1 MHALV
6 HLRPSRLALSAALC
20 LAIGAAGAQT
30 LKVDKSAAARAY
42 KVTVQNPGGSA
53 CGAELNL
60 GDGREEKFRLEPGER
75 REVDHTFQADGSY
88 TVRASGVLFVRGLRT
103 APPCGFDE
111 SVTVRVAAAP
121 APAPAPAP
129 AATPA
134 APATPATPATPVPA
148 PTPAAVPPASPAPLP
163 AAALTP
169 PAVAPA
175 VPAAPA
181 APRRAADARDDLLV
195 YHRASSPVLEYVTT
209 ADGRKRL
216 VSGET
221 LRWSGFDACVLA
233 LPRHA
238 EAFGGADVQ
247 GAALALLQRQLSAQV
262 GGRPV
267 VGRWVDCAAGGT
279 LAATADVLLVQREA
293 LALVQARMPG
303 FAGLQQL
310 ADLGHAALAQES
322 REQQADQARRAQ
334 ALAPLMAEIEAG
346 EDRRRRQELARQY
359 PYTATLTC
367 GSPVAGPTATCFS
380 GRTLRSQLVLNNG
393 GVARSYAAGE
403 LAQAGTETPQGL
415 VILLRDR
422 FAIEAQNVDER
433 QPLTLRI
440 VDTATG
446 AVVYERSAG
455 RFEEVKAGR

>member
-1 MHALV
+1 MHAQAHFRL
-6 HLRPSRLALSAALC
+6 SRLAFCVALC
-20 LAIGAAGAQT
+20 LVTGAAGAQT

-42 KVTVQNPGGSA
+42 KVTVHNPGGSA

-88 TVRASGVLFVRGLRT
+88 TVRASGTLYVRGLRT
-103 APPCGFDE
+103 AAPCGFDE

-121 APAPAPAP
+121 APAAIPPATPAVAAP

-134 APATPATPATPVPA
+134 PA
-148 PTPAAVPPASPAPLP
+148 PTPAVVPPANPAPLP
-163 AAALTP
+163 TAAATP
-169 PAVAPA
+169 PAASPSAPPA
-175 VPAAPA
+175 VPAPPA

-221 LRWSGFDACVLA
+221 LRWSGFDACVLT
-233 LPRHA
+233 LSRHA

-303 FAGLQQL
+303 FAGLQPL
-310 ADLGHAALAQES
+310 AELGHAALAQEA
-322 REQQADQARRAQ
+322 REQQADQSRRAQ
-334 ALAPLMAEIEAG
+334 ALAPLLAEIEAG
-346 EDRRRRQELARQY
+346 EDRRRRQELAREY
-359 PYTATLTC
+359 PYTATLSC

-393 GVARSYAAGE
+393 GAARSYAAGE
-403 LAQAGTETPQGL
+403 LPQAGTETPQGL

-440 VDTATG
+440 VETATG

>member
-1 MHALV
+1 MHA
-6 HLRPSRLALSAALC
+6 HAHPRPSRIVLSAALC

-88 TVRASGVLFVRGLRT
+88 TVRASGTLYVRGLRT
-103 APPCGFDE
+103 AAPCGFDE

-121 APAPAPAP
+121 APVATPAVVAP

-134 APATPATPATPVPA
+134 PASTPV
-148 PTPAAVPPASPAPLP
+148 AVPPASPVPLP
-163 AAALTP
+163 AAAATP
-169 PAVAPA
+169 PAAALAAPPA

-195 YHRASSPVLEYVTT
+195 YHRASSPVLEYVTLS
-209 ADGRKRL
+209 DGRKRL

-238 EAFGGADVQ
+238 EAFGGVDVQ
-247 GAALALLQRQLSAQV
+247 DAALALVQRQLSAQV

-267 VGRWVDCAAGGT
+267 VGRWVDCAAGGA

-303 FAGLQQL
+303 FAGLQPL
-310 ADLGHAALAQES
+310 AELGHAALAQEA
-322 REQQADQARRAQ
+322 REQQADQSRRAQ
-334 ALAPLMAEIEAG
+334 ALAPLLAEIEAG

-359 PYTATLTC
+359 PYTATLSC
-367 GSPVAGPTATCFS
+367 GSPVAGPTATCLS

-403 LAQAGTETPQGL
+403 LSQAGTETPQGL

-422 FAIEAQNVDER
+422 FALEAQNVDER

-440 VDTATG
+440 VETATG